1 VKSQGQGLCLDA
13 VLGRRVCFYV
23 VLPYNSDDLFIFH
36 KKIHPFTWQLNA
48 LLFATLHF
56 RLEERS
62 HFLNGLKNP
71 GSLVYLRGVIMSK
84 IRTIL
89 SMLCLSLLL
98 FPALAMAV
106 PVVAEPSNDD
116 SEGWWVETTV
126 DRDGNGIGDM
136 IEFHKD
142 NPLFLDEDGTL
153 PLIVDFDHTPDA
165 QDVALLEREIEFQH
179 QWTLEG
185 IDALAG
191 RVPVDQI
198 LEATT
203 LPGVVMLEL
212 DGILTTAN
220 GDAAVLHGVDTVWAD
235 TGYDGAGS
243 AVAIIDTGIDGAHAS
258 LDDLDDDNSTDDP
271 KVIAFYDPVNNP
283 SLTNGTEVFPYDDQ
297 GHGSHCAGTT
307 AGTGAPNYEHIGM
320 APQAFLVGVKVLDA
334 GGSGSFATVMA
345 GMEWTVENRY
355 KFNIRGA
362 SMSLGGPGLAE
373 WASSEDDSVN
383 RYANEMMS
391 AGIAIFIAAGNNGV
405 SAQIGTPGSAEDAIT
420 VGALDKNSAIA
431 IYSSQG
437 PTEELRVKPNIA
449 YVGSNVMSVAF
460 NSGDQYTAMSGT
472 SMATPG
478 AAGVAA
484 LMYQANPDLS
494 PFDIKNIMQE
504 TSTYRLCIYM
514 AANEPCAEDF
524 LPKNRQN
531 NVYGHGEVRALEA
544 VYEAAERD
552 YDFDTTLEVTVT
564 TGVGMD
570 SRFHMSPD
578 GSLSYT
584 AQGDVDTIQWRSNHL
599 RDDWSN
605 IHSFSPG
612 DTSGT
617 LAAIDIIHQL
627 EHLPGIDVEGNHTIS
642 LRAIKANGSGG
653 ASSSPLIS
661 ANIMLMDTDNAF
673 VTTGE
678 LSSGLSTTTLA
689 VALLGFVVVFFV
701 VLLLTG
707 VISDKEEGSLAG
719 VDFKT
724 LRTEGEAI
732 EAEIDSDVLVA
743 DSDSA

>member
-1 VKSQGQGLCLDA
+1 M
-13 VLGRRVCFYV
+13 
-23 VLPYNSDDLFIFH
+23 VLP
-36 KKIHPFTWQLNA
+36 T
-48 LLFATLHF
+48 
-56 RLEERS
+56 
-62 HFLNGLKNP
+62 
-71 GSLVYLRGVIMSK
+71 
-84 IRTIL
+84 
-89 SMLCLSLLL
+89 
-98 FPALAMAV
+98 LAMAV
-106 PVVAEPSNDD
+106 PVSHTPSQ
-116 SEGWWVETTV
+116 SGEVGWWVNTTV
-126 DRDGNGIGDM
+126 DRNGNGIGDM
-136 IEFHKD
+136 IEKHVD
-142 NPLFLDEDGTL
+142 NPLFLDEDNTL
-153 PLIVDFDHTPDA
+153 PLIVDFGYTPGPDE
-165 QDVALLEREIEFQH
+165 VALLEREVDFQH

-185 IDALAG
+185 IDAVAG
-191 RVPVDQI
+191 RVPVNRI
-198 LEATT
+198 LDTST

-220 GDAAVLHGVDTVWAD
+220 GDAAVVHGVDTVWTD

-243 AVAIIDTGIDGAHAS
+243 AVAIIDTGIDGNHAS

-271 KVIAFYDPVNNP
+271 KIIAFYDPVNNP

-355 KFNIRGA
+355 KYNIRGA

-373 WASSEDDSVN
+373 WASSDDDSVN
-383 RYANEMMS
+383 RYANKMMS
-391 AGIAIFIAAGNNGV
+391 EGIAIFIAAGNNGV

-420 VGALDKNSAIA
+420 IGALDKNTAIA

-437 PTEELRVKPNIA
+437 PTEEGRVKPNLA

-460 NSGDQYTAMSGT
+460 NTGDQYTDMSGT

-504 TSTYRLCIYM
+504 TATYRLCVYM
-514 AANEPCAEDF
+514 AANEPCLEDAI
-524 LPKNRQN
+524 PKNRQN

-552 YDFDTTLEVTVT
+552 YEFDKSLEVSLT
-564 TGVGMD
+564 TEIGMD
-570 SRFHMSPD
+570 NRMHMFPD
-578 GSLSYT
+578 DSLSYSSL
-584 AQGDVDTIQWRSNHL
+584 GNIDTVQWRSNHL

-605 IHSFSPG
+605 IHSFAPG

-617 LAAIDIIHQL
+617 LSAIDIIHQL

-642 LRAIKANGSGG
+642 LRGIKANDTGG
-653 ASSSPLIS
+653 HTSSPLIS
-661 ANIMLMDTDNAF
+661 ANIMLMDTASAYETATEDSGGISSTSMLLGLGAF
-673 VTTGE
+673 VV
-678 LSSGLSTTTLA
+678 LFL
-689 VALLGFVVVFFV
+689 V
-701 VLLLTG
+701 VLLLINFITN
-707 VISDKEEGSLAG
+707 KEEGTLAG
-719 VDFKT
+719 IDFNA
-724 LRTEGEAI
+724 LSEEQR
-732 EAEIDSDVLVA
+732 AEVLG
-743 DSDSA
+743 SQEPSTTKSGL